1 MFACTI
7 SNYRANSPPYC
18 LNVTIFRPN
27 LYISENFRMCPIPIS
42 KSFFYYKISGK
53 STTQPYVT
61 FQVFASF
68 GRVYQPY
75 SIIST
80 KVDKTQLYNR
90 AKIKCEGDRTEKKVN
105 ARQYSCRRS
114 FAFEFLQISEKKN
127 FAEIPELR
135 PMSHLRF
142 YCAILSH
149 ECATL
154 SRDNVSDA
162 ATVE

>member
-27 LYISENFRMCPIPIS
+27 LYISENFRKCPIPIS

-53 STTQPYVT
+53 STTQPYVI

-75 SIIST
+75 FIST
-80 KVDKTQLYNR
+80 KVDKTHLYNR

-114 FAFEFLQISEKKN
+114 FAFEFLQISERKN
-127 FAEIPELR
+127 FAEN
-135 PMSHLRF
+135 
-142 YCAILSH
+142 
-149 ECATL
+149 
-154 SRDNVSDA
+154 SR
-162 ATVE
+162 T

>member
-1 MFACTI
+1 MFACTV
-7 SNYRANSPPYC
+7 SNYHANSPPYC

-27 LYISENFRMCPIPIS
+27 LYISENFRKWPIPIS
-42 KSFFYYKISGK
+42 KSFFYYKISEK

-154 SRDNVSDA
+154 
-162 ATVE
+162 